1 MQACPVCGARPAPI
15 RTEQH
20 PHLETLRCPHLEVRK
35 FDRQDGGSTL
45 LEAWN
50 WRVRDLQTNPVLL
63 KRLQEEWKNI
73 LPADQAA

>member
-1 MQACPVCGARPAPI
+1 M
-15 RTEQH
+15 
-20 PHLETLRCPHLEVRK
+20 
-35 FDRQDGGSTL
+35 DRRDGGSTL